1 VAKALVL
8 IMRQKNSD
16 KPEVAF
22 AKILCLWLWHFN
34 CKRFAIIEYTPRGR
48 TSTKV
53 IQLNL
58 ETRNTGQVG
67 KSVISFDELFLLAIP
82 A

>member
-1 VAKALVL
+1 VISQKWRLPRLCAFGFGTL
-8 IMRQKNSD
+8 I
-16 KPEVAF
+16 A
-22 AKILCLWLWHFN
+22 
-34 CKRFAIIEYTPRGR
+34 IEYTPRGR

-58 ETRNTGQVG
+58 ETRNAGQVG